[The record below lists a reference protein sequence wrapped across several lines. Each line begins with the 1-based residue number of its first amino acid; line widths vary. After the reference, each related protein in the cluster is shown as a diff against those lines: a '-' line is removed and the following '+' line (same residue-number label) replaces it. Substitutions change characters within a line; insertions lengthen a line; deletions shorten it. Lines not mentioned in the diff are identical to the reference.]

1 MDQTFSNNKI
11 NNNDDNKQWQ
21 HSNQL
26 GKVDPLTNKIK
37 HQKIMTINLEIRWG
51 GGMKITFS
59 NNTIN
64 NNNENKKF
72 DFYGWGIS
80 KMLIS

>member
-1 MDQTFSNNKI
+1 MDKTFSNNKI

-21 HSNQL
+21 HSNKL
-26 GKVDPLTNKIK
+26 GKVNPLTKKFRNK
-37 HQKIMTINLEIRWG
+37 MRG
-51 GGMKITFS
+51 GRKITFS

-64 NNNENKKF
+64 NNNENKQF
-72 DFYGWGIS
+72 DFTGWCMS